1 MYIYI
6 SNILWL
12 YLFFYQFNSL
22 CLNFIHLLVRKP
34 IFENFSIFSNKFFH
48 NFHLSESVLLVQGF
62 GQVVWREDWFKS
74 YLFICNFAS
83 FINYEWAN
91 DYWLWPCEQF
101 LKIYHGENKIT
112 FCWDDNA
119 CFVLDHAAH
128 QVWFLYTS
136 LARMKKKKQLTERH
150 VAPIDTRH
158 IIPDSQSSSL
168 CSCILIIKCCVL
180 SNQQSLKWKFEF
192 FGPIQI
198 LEVILYIYLNKNWKI
213 C

>member
-1 MYIYI
+1 MFYKYI
-6 SNILWL
+6 SNV
-12 YLFFYQFNSL
+12 
-22 CLNFIHLLVRKP
+22 H
-34 IFENFSIFSNKFFH
+34 FSNKFFH

-112 FCWDDNA
+112 FCWDDNT
-119 CFVLDHAAH
+119 CFVQDHAAH

-136 LARMKKKKQLTERH
+136 LARMKKKTSSQKDMLLQSTPGTLSLTPSH
-150 VAPIDTRH
+150 QAF
-158 IIPDSQSSSL
+158 
-168 CSCILIIKCCVL
+168 VL
-180 SNQQSLKWKFEF
+180 AS
-192 FGPIQI
+192 
-198 LEVILYIYLNKNWKI
+198 
-213 C
+213 